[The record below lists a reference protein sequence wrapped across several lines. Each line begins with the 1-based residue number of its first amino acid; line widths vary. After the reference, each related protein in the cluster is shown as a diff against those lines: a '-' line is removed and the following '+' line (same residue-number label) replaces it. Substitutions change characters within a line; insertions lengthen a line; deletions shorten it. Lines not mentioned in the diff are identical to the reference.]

1 MKFKTMHVKSITRE
15 CSRLL
20 FLLSA
25 LVLLIPAAHAHE
37 FWIEPSSFRPEAG
50 ASFDVHLRVG
60 QEFRGDAMIYLPE
73 SFERFVTINVRG
85 PKNVEGVPGDDPAAR
100 LTFTDPGLLLI
111 AYQSTR
117 YSVDMDTATF
127 KQYLAKEGLEHLVP
141 AQRRSDQS
149 IREIYRRCAKS
160 LLAVGGHSESFDFK
174 KPLGLRL
181 EILPL
186 TSPYSLKK
194 GQALK
199 VQLLYENRPLAGAQ
213 IMAMSKSKP
222 KDQLLQRTD
231 RAGRAQF
238 VLPHADV
245 WLLNAVHMIP
255 APADADAKADWE
267 SFWASLSF
275 ATTAKP

>member
-1 MKFKTMHVKSITRE
+1 MHAKSLARE

-37 FWIEPSSFRPEAG
+37 FWIEPSSFRPAAG
-50 ASFDVHLRVG
+50 AAFDVHLRVG

-85 PKNVEGVPGDDPAAR
+85 QKNVEGVPGDDPAAR
-100 LTFTDPGLLLI
+100 LTITDPGLLLI

-117 YSVDMDTATF
+117 YSVDMDAATF

-141 AQRRSDQS
+141 AQRSNDKS
-149 IREIYRRCAKS
+149 VREVYRRCAKS
-160 LLAVGGHSESFDFK
+160 LLAVGGRSESFDFK

-194 GQALK
+194 DQILEI
-199 VQLLYENRPLAGAQ
+199 QLLYENRPLTGAQ
-213 IMAMSKSKP
+213 IMAMSKTKP
-222 KDQLLQRTD
+222 KSQLLQRTD
-231 RAGRAQF
+231 RAGRARF

-255 APADADAKADWE
+255 APADAKADWE

-275 ATTAKP
+275 ETSIKP

>member
-1 MKFKTMHVKSITRE
+1 MHAKSIARE

-20 FLLSA
+20 FLLPA
-25 LVLLIPAAHAHE
+25 LGLLIPAVHAHE
-37 FWIEPSSFRPEAG
+37 FWIEPSSFRPATG
-50 ASFDVHLRVG
+50 AAFDVHLRVG

-73 SFERFVTINVRG
+73 SFERFVTVNARG
-85 PKNVEGVPGDDPAAR
+85 QKPVQGIPGDDPAAR
-100 LTFTDPGLLLI
+100 LSVTDPGLLLV

-117 YSVDMDTATF
+117 YSVDIDAATF
-127 KQYLAKEGLEHLVP
+127 RQYIAKEGLEHLVP
-141 AQRRSDQS
+141 DQRGNDKAV
-149 IREIYRRCAKS
+149 REVYRRCAKS
-160 LLAVGGHSESFDFK
+160 LLAVGGRSDGLDFK

-194 GQALK
+194 GQVLE

-213 IMAMSKSKP
+213 ILAMSKTKP
-222 KDQLLQRTD
+222 KNQLLQRTD
-231 RAGRAQF
+231 RAGRARF
-238 VLPHADV
+238 VLPHADM

-255 APADADAKADWE
+255 APTDAKADWE

-275 ATTAKP
+275 ETLVKP

>member
-1 MKFKTMHVKSITRE
+1 MHVKSLTHE

-25 LVLLIPAAHAHE
+25 LLLIPVVHAHE
-37 FWIEPSSFRPEAG
+37 FWIEPSSFRPAAG
-50 ASFDVHLRVG
+50 AAFDVHLRVG

-73 SFERFVTINVRG
+73 SFERFATVNTRG
-85 PKNVEGVPGDDPAAR
+85 QKNVEGVPGDDPAAR
-100 LTFTDPGLLLI
+100 LTIADPGLLLI

-117 YSVDMDTATF
+117 YSVDMDAATF

-141 AQRRSDQS
+141 AQRMKDKPV
-149 IREIYRRCAKS
+149 REVYRRCAKS
-160 LLAVGGHSESFDFK
+160 LLAVGDRSDNFDFK
-174 KPLGLRL
+174 KPLGMRL

-194 GQALK
+194 GQTLE

-222 KDQLLQRTD
+222 KNQLLQRTD
-231 RAGRAQF
+231 HAGRAQF

-255 APADADAKADWE
+255 APAEAKADWE

-275 ATTAKP
+275 ETMGKP